1 MKNIAIP
8 ILIAVIFIVL
18 ATYLVAFQVRETE
31 LAFVTRFGKPVRS
44 ISEPGL
50 KFKWPAPIERVQT
63 FDSRMRVLEP
73 AQLSETTTKGAIP
86 IIVNTYVVWRIAEP
100 LKFYNSIG
108 AVDDAER
115 AIKEAERKLSS
126 QINDTQNRII
136 GQHTFAEFVNSD
148 PQKIKLDGP
157 DGIQAEMLADLDARV
172 QDQYGIKIET
182 LGIKQLKISEDVTQ
196 SVFERMKAER
206 KRLTDDTITRG
217 EAEAARIR
225 ADADRVRKS
234 LLAEAQARAKAI
246 RGRGDAEAAKYYKML
261 EANPELAIFLRN
273 LEALATM
280 LKDRATLVIPTDV
293 EPFKLLR
300 EMPSLQ
306 AGEGQ

>member
-73 AQLSETTTKGAIP
+73 AQLGETTTKGAIP

-108 AVDDAER
+108 AVGDAER

-136 GQHTFAEFVNSD
+136 GQHTFAEFGNSD

-157 DGIQAEMLADLDARV
+157 EGVQAEMLADLDARV

-261 EANPELAIFLRN
+261 QANPELAIFLRN

-300 EMPSLQ
+300 EMPSLR
-306 AGEGQ
+306 AGEQ

>member
-8 ILIAVIFIVL
+8 ILIVVIFLVL
-18 ATYLVAFQVRETE
+18 GTYLVAFQVRETE

-50 KFKWPAPIERVQT
+50 KFKWPTPIERVQT

-73 AQLSETTTKGAIP
+73 AELSETTTKGAVP

-108 AVDDAER
+108 AIDNAER

-136 GQHTFAEFVNSD
+136 GKHTFAEFVNSD
-148 PQKIKLDGP
+148 PEKIKLDGP
-157 DGIQAEMLADLDARV
+157 VGIQAEMLADLNTRV

-225 ADADRVRKS
+225 ADADRIRKS

-246 RGRGDAEAAKYYKML
+246 RGRGDAEAAKYYEML
-261 EANPELAIFLRN
+261 QANPELAIFLRN
-273 LEALATM
+273 LESLVTM
-280 LKDRATLVIPTDV
+280 LKDRATLVIPADV
-293 EPFKLLR
+293 EPFRLLR
-300 EMPSLQ
+300 EMPALQ
-306 AGEGQ
+306 AGDE